1 MHTSPSPAGGGLSA
15 GTRAGWARS
24 PGPAVLAMGCFAALL
39 APWARTGTATRS
51 GYVFVRAVQGAGM
64 VHGPFAHV
72 LGWAV
77 LAVPALAALSGA
89 TALVR
94 SARASVVF
102 CGLAGLVTLVFSAW
116 LFVKFQ
122 SDVSP
127 GTWAGL
133 VLGTAAVATAARYV
147 RQGSVLHAR

>member
-1 MHTSPSPAGGGLSA
+1 MHTRPSPPSGGLDA
-15 GTRAGWARS
+15 GTRAAWARS
-24 PGPAVLAMGCFAALL
+24 AGPALLALGCFAVLL
-39 APWARTGTATRS
+39 APWARTGVATRS

-64 VHGPFAHV
+64 LQGPFAHV

-102 CGLAGLVTLVFSAW
+102 CGLAGLVTLVFAAL
-116 LFVKFQ
+116 LFVKYH
-122 SDVSP
+122 SDVTP
-127 GTWAGL
+127 GPWAGL
-133 VLGTAAVATAARYV
+133 VLGTGAMATAARYV